1 MTLNPEF
8 RRNLW
13 LELSLSRFLGLAAVL
28 VLTVAGLEA
37 GGRFGDIAPGY
48 VYAGKLGF
56 FLTVILWGTRRVAAG
71 MGAEVR
77 SATWDWQR
85 LSAMGPWS
93 MTWGKLFG
101 PTAFTWLAGGFFL
114 ILIAVGRLRGAE
126 VMGPEGMS
134 GLRSG
139 LGSEIAMLLLDG
151 VLAQAVTLLTALV
164 MLRKQRGARQ
174 IPVALCQGLGLLAYL
189 VLAGTDG
196 SLIPS
201 DLLLGDLGPGGRV
214 IGWYNISFDA
224 VPFILASKIFFTGA
238 AVIACLRLMREELQL
253 TNIPWGWAFFLAL
266 LGGYLY
272 GFVVSSC
279 AACGEVLSLP
289 LALFFAVFALGAYAA
304 LFADRKDPLDMA
316 GFLRALRSNPFSA
329 YPKAPLWL
337 PSFKLA
343 LLFGIASAVMGAS
356 AGIGPETHWAWAA
369 WQFDSYTRPL
379 AFSLIALMLRDFGLV
394 LGMAYGSGG
403 AAGRSDLMAA
413 FWLALL
419 YFLLPATLQAMGMS
433 ALAGIFAPPLSVEP
447 SQALLGAGGQAVA
460 AIAWAVWRWRSQRAR
475 FAASLPD
482 GVSI

>member
-134 GLRSG
+134 GLQWG
-139 LGSEIAMLLLDG
+139 LASEIAMLLLDG

-174 IPVALCQGLGLLAYL
+174 IPVA
-189 VLAGTDG
+189 
-196 SLIPS
+196 
-201 DLLLGDLGPGGRV
+201 LLLGDLGPGGRV

-343 LLFGIASAVMGAS
+343 LLFGIASAVLGAS
-356 AGIGPETHWAWAA
+356 VGIGPETHWAWAA

-379 AFSLIALMLRDFGLV
+379 AFSLIALMLRDFALV
-394 LGMAYGSGG
+394 LGMAYGNGG
-403 AAGRSDLMAA
+403 AAGRSDLMAV

-419 YFLLPATLQAMGMS
+419 YFLLPATLQAMGMN

-460 AIAWAVWRWRSQRAR
+460 AVVWAVWRWRSQRAR

>member
-13 LELSLSRFLGLAAVL
+13 LELSLPRFLGLAAVL

-37 GGRFGDIAPGY
+37 GGSFANVAPGY
-48 VYAGKLGF
+48 VYAGKAGY
-56 FLTVILWGTRRVAAG
+56 FLTVILWGTRRVASG

-101 PTAFTWLAGGFFL
+101 PTAFTWLAGGCFL
-114 ILIAVGRLRGAE
+114 ILIAIGRLRGASGDE
-126 VMGPEGMS
+126 VMMGLHEGV
-134 GLRSG
+134 
-139 LGSEIAMLLLDG
+139 GSELAMLILDG
-151 VLAQAVTLLTALV
+151 LLAQSVTLLAALV
-164 MLRKQRGARQ
+164 MLRKQRSARQ
-174 IPVALCQGLGLLAYL
+174 IPVAFCQALGLLAYL

-201 DLLLGDLGPGGRV
+201 EVLLGDLGPSGPV
-214 IGWYNISFDA
+214 IGWFGMSLGA
-224 VPFILASKIFFTGA
+224 ASFILASKLFFTSA

-253 TNIPWGWAFFLAL
+253 TNIPWGWALFLAL

-272 GFVVSSC
+272 GFMVSSC

-289 LALFFAVFALGAYAA
+289 LALVFAVFAVGAYAA

-316 GFLRALRSNPFSA
+316 GFLAALRANPFGA
-329 YPKAPLWL
+329 YHRAPLWL

-343 LLFGIASAVMGAS
+343 LLFGISAALLGAE
-356 AGIGPETHWAWAA
+356 AAIGPEGDWAWAA
-369 WQFDSYTRPL
+369 WRFDSFTQPL
-379 AFSLIALMLRDFGLV
+379 AFALIALMLRDFALV
-394 LGMAYGSGG
+394 LGMAYGRVG
-403 AAGRSDLMAA
+403 AAGRSDLMAL

-419 YFLLPATLQAMGMS
+419 YFLLPATLQAMGLN
-433 ALAGIFAPPLSVEP
+433 AFAGIFAPPLSVEP
-447 SQALLGAGGQAVA
+447 VQALLGAGGQAAA